1 VHWWF
6 VDELQILLY
15 ILPPLI
21 APTPFTEREKT
32 GMNTQIAALA
42 EDESKRPDSDINIVI
57 MLMEC
62 VVLLCQTRVIRNI
75 LRKERVY
82 YVCRNTDYYLENDRV
97 NDIMHDIVNF
107 LERDEDPYDEA
118 IENANTTTTN
128 TTETNSS
135 T

>member
-1 VHWWF
+1 
-6 VDELQILLY
+6 
-15 ILPPLI
+15 
-21 APTPFTEREKT
+21 
-32 GMNTQIAALA
+32 MNPQIAALA

-62 VVLLCQTRVIRNI
+62 VVLLCQTRIIRNI
-75 LRKERVY
+75 LRKEKVY

-107 LERDEDPYDEA
+107 LERDEDPYEEA
-118 IENANTTTTN
+118 IENTTTN
-128 TTETNSS
+128 TETKTSSS